1 MEGAF
6 FTMQVT
12 PVPRSP
18 QKRKPSGVPRRK
30 KPSVLPNL
38 LMLLAILALMVY
50 VLPKEPLTHAATS
63 IQSPDGQAPQGTPSA
78 VYQGLVI
85 SEVMSANSSAVPDDN
100 GEFNDWLEVWN
111 STSHPIDLSG
121 VGLSDRSDR
130 VLFLF
135 PKATL
140 PAGCRLVVFASNTN
154 NAELTGALHA
164 KFKLSSAGETVY
176 LFDPSAYVID
186 EVAVP
191 IMNTDVSYA
200 LAADGTTWAQT
211 QEYSPGFENTQAGF
225 LAYRNASAIS
235 DGALRINEVMADA
248 RTGIYDEDRE
258 LSDWIELYNTTDK
271 PISLK
276 GFALS
281 DKENDP
287 LKWRF
292 PEDAAI
298 PPYGYYLVFCSGKDR
313 LLAADKISHANFRI
327 SAERDTVI
335 LSDSRGRQIDR
346 VFIDNLPIDASYGR
360 NESGN
365 WKTFQTATPG
375 MPNNSAGA
383 TQTEKKMRAAN
394 ESGVYIT
401 EVMSSSSGSSDK
413 AELYN
418 SSTQPVYLQG
428 YGFSDSLNRP
438 RKWQFPTGAVIYP
451 GEYKVISLD
460 GTNSQKDG
468 YHTNFKLT
476 RTGGEVLCFSDSNG
490 RVLDKINLPFIPT
503 DISYGR
509 TSGLEGFFYYD
520 APTMGSVNGTG
531 FLGFAGNPAFSMA
544 GGLYYN
550 ELSISISVPEGT
562 TVHYTLDGS
571 IPTQRHPMYDGNPI
585 LVNRTTPIRARAFKQ
600 DLQPSEVMT
609 QTYFINTYHAL
620 PIVSLVTDPDELWN
634 EADGMLA
641 TGGPLNKEKIPF
653 VLAATGKEPIYRT
666 LGKVPRPGHVE
677 YYMLDGTQVMSQGME
692 FGLQGQFSLDM
703 PQKTFKVRAKAAQGN
718 PLFEA
723 PLFESRPFTEYK
735 SFVLRNSGNDN
746 VWTRVND
753 AYQSMLIDKIN
764 TTVVHQA
771 VNPVAVYLNGQYWG
785 HYNMRERVDRFFV
798 AQHEGIPME
807 QADNMDILESGG
819 TVAYGSN
826 KEYKALIEK
835 AKTLSPGKNPGDLK
849 YITDRIDVD
858 NYFDYMAFVWFFG
871 NSDAGNI
878 RYYKIKGEGHK
889 WRWIFYDS
897 DYGMFNS
904 AFDSPTSYMD
914 PKGAGDKNVNNTLIR
929 KLLENSEMKEKF
941 LRRLG
946 EIFQVFTTQTMLDTF
961 NGLVAKIEPEMPLHF
976 ARWAELNEKTIN
988 VDSPLTPEGAMR
1000 YWKVRLDRSRN
1011 TIKKRPT
1018 LFYEKVQN
1026 YFNLPAATMREY
1038 IGEKPAMPPDA
1049 LI

>member
-1 MEGAF
+1 
-6 FTMQVT
+6 MQVT

-18 QKRKPSGVPRRK
+18 QKRKPSGGPRRK

-38 LMLLAILALMVY
+38 MMLLAILAIMVY
-50 VLPKEPLTHAATS
+50 VLPKEPLTHASTS
-63 IQSPDGQAPQGTPSA
+63 IQSPDGQAPQGTPSTA
-78 VYQGLVI
+78 YQGLVI
-85 SEVMSANSSAVPDDN
+85 SEVMSANSSAVPDNN
-100 GEFNDWLEVWN
+100 GEFNDWIEVWN
-111 STSHPIDLSG
+111 STSHPIDMGG
-121 VGLSDRSDR
+121 VGLSDRPDR

-135 PKATL
+135 PNATL
-140 PAGCRLVVFASNTN
+140 PAGGRLVVFASDTN
-154 NAELTGALHA
+154 NAEPTGTLHA

-186 EVAVP
+186 KVDVP

-200 LAADGTTWAQT
+200 LAAGGTSFTQT
-211 QEYSPGFENTQAGF
+211 QEYSPGFENTQEGF
-225 LAYRNASAIS
+225 LAYRNANAVSEGAI
-235 DGALRINEVMADA
+235 RINEVMADA

-258 LSDWIELYNTTDK
+258 LSDWIELYNTTDR
-271 PISLK
+271 PISLE

-292 PEDAAI
+292 PKDAVI
-298 PPYGYYLVFCSGKDR
+298 PSRGYYLVFCSGKNR
-313 LLAADKISHANFRI
+313 LLAAEKISHTNFRI
-327 SAERDTVI
+327 SAERETII
-335 LSDSRGRQIDR
+335 LSDSRGRLIDR
-346 VFIDNLPIDASYGR
+346 ASIDNLPMDASFGR
-360 NESGN
+360 DESGG
-365 WKTFQTATPG
+365 WKVFYTATPG

-383 TQTEKKMRAAN
+383 AQTDRNMRAAN
-394 ESGVYIT
+394 ETGVYIS
-401 EVMSSSSGSSDK
+401 EVMSSKAGGSDWV
-413 AELYN
+413 ELYN
-418 SSTQPVYLQG
+418 SSTQTVYLQG
-428 YGFSDSLNRP
+428 YGLSDSLGRP
-438 RKWQFPTGAVIYP
+438 RKWQFPAGAAIYP

-460 GTNSQKDG
+460 GTNSQTDG

-490 RVLDKINLPFIPT
+490 RVLDKMNLPMIPT

-520 APTMGSVNGTG
+520 APTMGGVNGTG
-531 FLGFAGNPAFSMA
+531 FLGFTQTPAFSMA
-544 GGLYYN
+544 GGLYYDAI
-550 ELSISISVPEGT
+550 SVSISVPEGT

-571 IPTQRHPMYDGNPI
+571 IPTQRHPVYDGSPI
-585 LVNRTTPIRARAFKQ
+585 TINRTTPVRARAFRQ

-609 QTYFINTYHAL
+609 QTYFVNAYHSL

-634 EADGMLA
+634 ETDGML
-641 TGGPLNKEKIPF
+641 TIGGPLNKEKLPF
-653 VLAATGKEPIYRT
+653 KLADTGKYPIYRT
-666 LGKVPRPGHVE
+666 MGKVPRPGYVE
-677 YYMLDGTQVMSQGME
+677 YYTLDGTQVLSQGME
-692 FGLQGQFSLDM
+692 FGLQGQYSLDM

-718 PLFEA
+718 PFFEA
-723 PLFESRPFTEYK
+723 SLFESRPFTEYK

-753 AYQSMLIDKIN
+753 AYQSMLIDKID

-771 VNPVAVYLNGQYWG
+771 VNPVVVYLNGQYWG

-807 QADNMDILESGG
+807 QADKMDILESGG
-819 TVAYGSN
+819 TVTYGSN
-826 KEYKALIEK
+826 KEYKSLIEK
-835 AKTLSPGKNPGDLK
+835 AKTLSPGKNSEDLK

-858 NYFDYMAFVWFFG
+858 NYFDYMALVWFFG

-878 RYYKIKGEGHK
+878 RFYKIKGEGHK

-904 AFDSPTSYMD
+904 AFDSPKSYMD
-914 PKGAGDKNVNNTLIR
+914 PKGAGDQNVNNTLIR
-929 KLLENSEMKEKF
+929 KLLENDEMKKKF

-976 ARWAELNEKTIN
+976 ARWAELNDKAIN
-988 VDSPLTPEGAMR
+988 IDSPLTPEGAKR
-1000 YWKVRLDRSRN
+1000 YWEQRVDRSRN
-1011 TIKKRPT
+1011 VMKKRPT
-1018 LFYEKVQN
+1018 LFYEMVQK
-1026 YFNLPAATMREY
+1026 YFSLPDATMREY
-1038 IGEKPAMPPDA
+1038 FGEKPAMPPDA
-1049 LI
+1049 I